1 MSAQT
6 LLIVGNVVIW
16 LGLGGYMLFLSA
28 RSGRLA
34 RRLDQLEVLGHDR
47 HA

>member
-1 MSAQT
+1 MTAQT
-6 LLIVGNVVIW
+6 LLIIGNVAVW

-28 RSGRLA
+28 RAGRLA

-47 HA
+47 RA